1 MPHECI
7 VSAHHAANAGIDLLA
22 NAVVAAAD
30 VVAIAGDVD
39 VDWTAAADGMM
50 NVIDSYPEVAFHH
63 QAVGTFPERT
73 SSVPVGCKNKH
84 YQSIVV
90 NGENQNIGWK
100 NNRMAPAL
108 PLPFWPYTYAE
119 EIYLLPLHYRFRTWR
134 RKNYKPLT
142 QCLVPYF
149 PSRRARTKCKKTR
162 KFDPS
167 IRVAFCRTLFHWKF
181 GSNRNGEKMPPFV
194 PKENSGKNIF
204 G

>member
-73 SSVPVGCKNKH
+73 SSVPVG
-84 YQSIVV
+84 
-90 NGENQNIGWK
+90 
-100 NNRMAPAL
+100 
-108 PLPFWPYTYAE
+108 
-119 EIYLLPLHYRFRTWR
+119 
-134 RKNYKPLT
+134 